1 MRAHILSMQDDLE
14 AVSGPVVILDIFRA
28 SNTIISLL
36 TSGADRVLL
45 ESDLQTAYDHK
56 TRHPDWLLW
65 GERGGT
71 PPRGFDGG
79 NSPDR
84 AAGQD
89 LRGQT
94 VVLTTSAGTQ
104 AVHRFGRAKPIW
116 FASFANAQ
124 ALKTAMAHISAQ
136 TVSLLPMGFEAREPA
151 LEDSL
156 AAQYLKDLIEGKE
169 PDFDSLKDRIISSPG
184 AERLCRLGQDR
195 DLVFCTTLDSHHL
208 LPIVQ
213 FQDHPFAVAW
223 EPPLESNRP

>member
-1 MRAHILSMQDDLE
+1 MQDELE

-45 ESDLQTAYDHK
+45 EPDLQTAYDHK

-71 PPRGFDGG
+71 PPRGFDGD
-79 NSPDR
+79 NSPAR

-89 LRGQT
+89 LRGKT

-104 AVHRFGRAKPIW
+104 AVHRLGQAKPIW
-116 FASFANAQ
+116 FASFANARP
-124 ALKTAMAHISAQ
+124 LKTAMAHISAQ
-136 TVSLLPMGFEAREPA
+136 ALSLLPMGFQAREPA
-151 LEDSL
+151 LEDTL
-156 AAQYLKDLIEGKE
+156 AAQYLKDLIEDGK
-169 PDFDSLKDRIISSPG
+169 PDFDSLKNRILNSPG
-184 AERLCRLGQDR
+184 AERLRRLGQER
-195 DLVFCTTLDSHHL
+195 DLVFCTTLDSHRL

-213 FQDHPFAVAW
+213 FQEHPFAVAW
-223 EPPLESNRP
+223 EPALEPTRP